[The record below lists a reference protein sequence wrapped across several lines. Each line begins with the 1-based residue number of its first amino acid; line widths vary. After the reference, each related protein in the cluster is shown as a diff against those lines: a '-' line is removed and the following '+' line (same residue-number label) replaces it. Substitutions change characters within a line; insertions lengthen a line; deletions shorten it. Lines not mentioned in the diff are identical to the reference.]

1 MVIMIMNKT
10 IFIYFRLF
18 LFHRYSVFSTLA
30 WNTGKTFVMLSPIS
44 FTKVCLEGNVYL
56 VLQIPNPL
64 SNY

>member
-1 MVIMIMNKT
+1 MILNKI

-44 FTKVCLEGNVYL
+44 FRKGCLEGIVYL
-56 VLQIPNPL
+56 VQIPNPL